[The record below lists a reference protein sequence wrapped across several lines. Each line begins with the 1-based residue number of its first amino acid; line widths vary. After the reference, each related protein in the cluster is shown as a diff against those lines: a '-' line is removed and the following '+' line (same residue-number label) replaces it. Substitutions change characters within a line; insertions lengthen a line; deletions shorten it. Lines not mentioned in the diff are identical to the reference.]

1 MVTEVHGAQ
10 ILMLMR
16 VKPGTADDAMAKSV
30 LFTKYVRCLAHALTF
45 RRTQGLPLLT
55 DLLAGIRE
63 VAGVRTVAHQALFR
77 RAPDL

>member
-1 MVTEVHGAQ
+1 
-10 ILMLMR
+10 MLMR

-77 RAPDL
+77 RAPEPETLNPRT